1 MVEQIRGLVR
11 PIITFL
17 LMLALIV
24 ILCRLVW
31 VFASAEM
38 AKVVLNAFLILV
50 ASLGGYWFGS
60 RQPGGG

>member
-31 VFASAEM
+31 VFASVEM

-60 RQPGGG
+60 RQPGSG